1 MIRFYNGKILTFDG
15 GTRVTDGEVWT
26 DGDSISYVGAAR
38 TDLPAFER
46 EIDLD
51 GDVVMPGFKNAHTHT
66 AMTAFRSYADDM
78 ELHTWLNKRIWP
90 YERRLTEEGV
100 YYFTKLGI
108 MEYLSSGITACFD
121 MYGHTDSI
129 VKACVDSG
137 FRIVFCSAM
146 NDFDADHTQIE
157 RDYLKNN
164 AISPLVSY
172 RLGIHA
178 EYTTGMERLEYMR
191 SLGEKYKAPLY
202 LHMSETKTE
211 VDGCI
216 SRTGMSPVRYLDK
229 LGFFRYGGGAFHCV
243 WMDDE
248 DIEIMVRNRV
258 YAITCPA
265 SNLKLASGIA
275 PIDRMAAA
283 GVEMGIGTDG
293 AGSNNALD
301 MFREMYLV
309 STLQKY
315 LNMDATAGCA
325 DRTLRMACVGGAHA
339 MGLDS
344 CDELAVGK
352 KADIVV
358 IDMKQPNMQ
367 PPHNI
372 AKNIVYSG
380 SKSNVRLTMVNGRI
394 LYENGRFNIGED
406 ACAVYEKAGELS
418 RRLFSE

>member
-1 MIRFYNGKILTFDG
+1 MIRFYNGKVLTFG
-15 GTRVTDGEVWT
+15 GGIKVTDGEVWT
-26 DGDSISYVGAAR
+26 DGDFVAYVGAAK
-38 TDLPAFER
+38 TAMPAFER
-46 EIDLD
+46 EIDLN
-51 GDVVMPGFKNAHTHT
+51 GDLIMPGFKNAHTHT

-78 ELHTWLNKRIWP
+78 ELHSWLSDRIWP
-90 YERRLTEEGV
+90 YERKLTEEGV

-121 MYGHTDSI
+121 MYGHTDTI

-164 AISPLVSY
+164 SIDPLVSY
-172 RLGIHA
+172 LLGIHA
-178 EYTTGMERLEYMR
+178 EYTTGIERLEYML

-202 LHMSETKTE
+202 LHLSETKTE
-211 VDGCI
+211 VDDCI
-216 SRTGMSPVRYLDK
+216 SRTGMSPVKYLDK
-229 LGFFRYGGGAFHCV
+229 LGFFKYGGGAFHCV

-248 DIEIMVRNRV
+248 DIEIMKRNGV
-258 YAITCPA
+258 YAVTCPA

-275 PIDRMAAA
+275 PIDKMAAA
-283 GVEMGIGTDG
+283 GIEMGIGTDG

-309 STLQKY
+309 SALQKY

-339 MGLDS
+339 MGLTD
-344 CDELAVGK
+344 CDDLAVGK
-352 KADIVV
+352 KADLVV

-380 SKSNVRLTMVNGRI
+380 SKSNVRMTMVNGRI
-394 LYENGRFNIGED
+394 LYENGAFFIGED
-406 ACAVYEKAGELS
+406 SEAIYGKAAALS
-418 RRLFSE
+418 KRLFDE